1 MIYAGD
7 LDPRVVD
14 RLLWIAAALDRPELR
29 GWSLT
34 IACRPKGDDDAA
46 QRRRLQED
54 LAARIAAAQVDLCGE
69 VDDLPARLRAA
80 SLQLFVADHVRRKVD
95 LPLVLLE
102 GLACGLGLVALRFA
116 PVAEIFA
123 RGRDHD
129 LEVGVAVDL
138 AADDAEGWAR
148 AVSAAAAGALA
159 GRWAPAAQALC
170 AREFSREAMARG
182 YAALH
187 AELGGAP

>member
-7 LDPRVVD
+7 LDAEVAD
-14 RLLWIAAALDRPELR
+14 RLLWIAAALDRPALA

-46 QRRRLQED
+46 QRRRLLEV
-54 LAARIAAAQVDLCGE
+54 LAPRITEGRVELVGE
-69 VDDLPARLRAA
+69 VDDMPARLGAA

-102 GLACGLGLVALRFA
+102 GLARGVGLVACGFP
-116 PVAEIFA
+116 PVREIFD
-123 RGRDHD
+123 RGRDHG
-129 LEVGVAVDL
+129 LAPGVAVDPSADAGAWADAVCEG
-138 AADDAEGWAR
+138 AAGAESGRW
-148 AVSAAAAGALA
+148 AAAA
-159 GRWAPAAQALC
+159 RDLC

-182 YAALH
+182 YSALY
-187 AELGGAP
+187 AELDGLP